1 MLFFRTDLKNSS
13 RLGSLE
19 RSLAT
24 SVLKEMAAAEFQIED
39 QVLAHHVSAKIKSAP
54 FHNHGAAYAAFHR

>member
-1 MLFFRTDLKNSS
+1 MLFLRADLKNSS

-24 SVLKEMAAAEFQIED
+24 FVLNEMAVAEFQIED
-39 QVLAHHVSAKIKSAP
+39 QVLAHHVSAKI
-54 FHNHGAAYAAFHR
+54 